1 METAVNNPEVKKL
14 VYTLTKRDTGV
25 FIKSE
30 YASITV
36 QALMDMAKDLTKRT
50 KTGHFGGMEPR
61 YTRAFH

>member
-1 METAVNNPEVKKL
+1 METAVNNPEVKKV

-36 QALMDMAKDLTKRT
+36 QALLDMAKDLTMRT
-50 KTGHFGGMEPR
+50 KTEHFDLEGWSQV
-61 YTRAFH
+61 T

>member
-1 METAVNNPEVKKL
+1 M
-14 VYTLTKRDTGV
+14 TKRDTGV

-50 KTGHFGGMEPR
+50 KTGHFDLEGWSHV
-61 YTRAFH
+61 T